1 MKGAGGVC
9 KSLVVIFVLSLLMQ
23 GVCAAESID
32 TSSSETFNS
41 TINCTVIGAINDTT
55 NETFNGTI
63 AGTINGTVNDTVSGT
78 VIGTINGT
86 ITDPTNGTAI
96 GTINGALNGTI
107 SGTTYKIHPFQWILI
122 IPILVGYLIFLCWM
136 CRFFDRMNFCFVVFI
151 LIMLIVLL
159 LWLTPLNL
167 SSTATWVIF
176 VIVLLLL
183 VVILL
188 IILFPV
194 VCCEIFTKKENNPG
208 NKSNTTN
215 KNNPI
220 MNLHDIIRNFIIIS
234 ATLIWPLLLLYF
246 YINNIESITFYGI
259 EELEFP
265 IYIITAST
273 IGALSYLLLSI
284 EETFSQLLP
293 EYKKIG
299 IAWSYIRRILIAPF
313 IALIVVYLLPFQNST
328 DVNSTNEILLFIFSF
343 FAGFYTKTVENW
355 VYIGVQTLLPAY
367 SKEELESRIETY
379 NVENSVFVKKLGL
392 DEDLACMLYNA
403 KIRTIEELAGCNAKE
418 LANKVNLDTRNLGE
432 GIWCLVKGQSD
443 RLGSYSEKQIQRY
456 INKAQEYMEIDKSDF
471 VKELKMS
478 KDQAFKLCYIASIKT
493 IEQLA
498 NCDPGKVHEILCDCP
513 KEAEEL
519 AKREMKKYEDVHE
532 ALCNYSEKKIEKF
545 KEDAKIIQNKMF
557 EIEKPSNHH
566 ES

>member
-9 KSLVVIFVLSLLMQ
+9 KSLVVIFILSLLIQ

-86 ITDPTNGTAI
+86 ITDPANGTAI

-107 SGTTYKIHPFQWILI
+107 SGTTYKIHPFQWVLI

-183 VVILL
+183 IIILL
-188 IILFPV
+188 IILFPA
-194 VCCEIFTKKENNPG
+194 VCCEVFAKRENNPG
-208 NKSNTTN
+208 NGSNTTN
-215 KNNPI
+215 KSNPI
-220 MNLHDIIRNFIIIS
+220 MNLHDITRNFIIIS
-234 ATLIWPLLLLYF
+234 ATLMWPLLLLYF
-246 YINNIESITFYGI
+246 YINDIESIMFYGI
-259 EELEFP
+259 EKLEFP
-265 IYIITAST
+265 IYIIAAST

-328 DVNSTNEILLFIFSF
+328 DVNSTNEKFLFLF
-343 FAGFYTKTVENW
+343 
-355 VYIGVQTLLPAY
+355 PAY
-367 SKEELESRIETY
+367 SKEELESRTETY

-471 VKELKMS
+471 VKEQELKMS

-493 IEQLA
+493 IEELA

-545 KEDAKIIQNKMF
+545 KEDAKIIQNKKL

>member
-9 KSLVVIFVLSLLMQ
+9 KSLVVIFILSLLMQ

-55 NETFNGTI
+55 NETFNGIIT
-63 AGTINGTVNDTVSGT
+63 GTINGTVNDTVSGT
-78 VIGTINGT
+78 VIGTVNGT
-86 ITDPTNGTAI
+86 ITDPANGTAI
-96 GTINGALNGTI
+96 GIINGALNGTI
-107 SGTTYKIHPFQWILI
+107 SGTTYKIHPFEWVLI

-183 VVILL
+183 VIILL
-188 IILFPV
+188 IVLFPTI
-194 VCCEIFTKKENNPG
+194 CCEIFAKRENNPG
-208 NKSNTTN
+208 NESNTTN
-215 KNNPI
+215 KSNPI
-220 MNLHDIIRNFIIIS
+220 MNLHDITRNFIIIS
-234 ATLIWPLLLLYF
+234 ATLMWPLLLLYF
-246 YINNIESITFYGI
+246 YINDIESIMFYEI
-259 EELEFP
+259 EKLEFP
-265 IYIITAST
+265 IYIIAAST

-299 IAWSYIRRILIAPF
+299 IAWSYIRRTLIAPF

-328 DVNSTNEILLFIFSF
+328 DVNSTNEKFLFLF
-343 FAGFYTKTVENW
+343 
-355 VYIGVQTLLPAY
+355 PAY
-367 SKEELESRIETY
+367 SKEELESRTETY

-392 DEDLACMLYNA
+392 DEDLAYMLYNA

-471 VKELKMS
+471 VKEQELKMS

-493 IEQLA
+493 IKELA
-498 NCDPGKVHEILCDCP
+498 DCDPEKVHEILCDCP

-545 KEDAKIIQNKMF
+545 KEDAKKLQDKRP
-557 EIEKPSNHH
+557 EIEKPSNRH